1 LILILKRE
9 LDNDMSI
16 SFTKSGST
24 IPSIGL
30 GTWELNGSDCSR
42 VVIEALEI
50 GYRHIDGAAMYE
62 NESEVGSAIIN
73 SGVRREDIFL
83 ATKINTTG
91 WTPSNGNG
99 PFLKNTDISKSFEKS
114 LKDLQTDY
122 VDLLLIHWPR
132 FETNLGDMLEILYK
146 LKDAKKVKEVGVANF
161 NSKLLNECINL
172 GFKDIFCNQVE
183 YHPFLSQAKLLEVM
197 QDLDIIPVAYCPI
210 CRGDVARHDVI
221 IDLAEKYS
229 KTPAQ
234 ITLRWIYQ
242 QNSVSIPKTANSY
255 RLRENIDIFDF
266 EIENKDMLKIY
277 NLARNQRLVPNLEVN
292 ELEYPFD

>member
-1 LILILKRE
+1 MIVKSE
-9 LDNDMSI
+9 LDNNMSN

-30 GTWELNGSDCSR
+30 GTWELNGSDCLR
-42 VVIEALEI
+42 VVAEALEI
-50 GYRHIDGAAMYE
+50 GYRHIDSAAMYE

-73 SGVRREDIFL
+73 SGVHREDIFL
-83 ATKINTTG
+83 ATKINTIS
-91 WTPSNGNG
+91 WTPSN
-99 PFLKNTDISKSFEKS
+99 PKVATLKNKDISKSLEKS
-114 LKDLQTDY
+114 LKDLQTEY
-122 VDLLLIHWPR
+122 VDLLLIHWPK

-161 NSKLLNECINL
+161 NSNLLNECINL

-221 IDLAEKYS
+221 IELAEKYS

-234 ITLRWIYQ
+234 IALRWIYQ
-242 QNSVSIPKTANSY
+242 QNLVSIPKTANSY

-266 EIENKDMLKIY
+266 EIESKDMLKIY
-277 NLARNQRLVPNLEVN
+277 NLDRKQRLVPNLEIN